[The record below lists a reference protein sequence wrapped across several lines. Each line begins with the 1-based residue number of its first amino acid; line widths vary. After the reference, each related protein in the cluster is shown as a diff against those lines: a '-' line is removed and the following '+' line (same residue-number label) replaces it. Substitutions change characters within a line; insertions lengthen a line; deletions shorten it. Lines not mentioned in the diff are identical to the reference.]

1 MTQKISSLL
10 FSSSLILSTFPCF
23 SLTLSLGVSSEHHVF
38 AVWYLNVV
46 LIRKRTMLI
55 LSGRPPRIL
64 ISVCR
69 VQMSHPWV
77 VFFFFFFFFFSVGG
91 QGTWSFNYFVFSVN
105 YQITG
110 FSWEEKKKASLLSRG
125 SCLNIVWSANTVS
138 VAPLGFSLALWSA
151 LTNQTQAYIIGF
163 RAPSIQ
169 YSAGRQQRL
178 CVATFGKMS
187 GWGHSHMKRTANINP
202 DWRPCLAFVPMR
214 PDGRAYRLA
223 SPRQRAFKK
232 KQKNECYLV

>member
-77 VFFFFFFFFFSVGG
+77 FFFFFFSLRLHKEVEALIIMLQCQLSDYWLFLRG
-91 QGTWSFNYFVFSVN
+91 
-105 YQITG
+105 
-110 FSWEEKKKASLLSRG
+110 KKKSIASLTWIVFEHCLECKHRKCCSSWFF
-125 SCLNIVWSANTVS
+125 SCLVIRPYQPNSGLHHRFPCTIHS
-138 VAPLGFSLALWSA
+138 VQRRSPTKALCGNLW
-151 LTNQTQAYIIGF
+151 
-163 RAPSIQ
+163 
-169 YSAGRQQRL
+169 
-178 CVATFGKMS
+178 
-187 GWGHSHMKRTANINP
+187 
-202 DWRPCLAFVPMR
+202 
-214 PDGRAYRLA
+214 
-223 SPRQRAFKK
+223 
-232 KQKNECYLV
+232 KNEWVRPLSHETHCKY